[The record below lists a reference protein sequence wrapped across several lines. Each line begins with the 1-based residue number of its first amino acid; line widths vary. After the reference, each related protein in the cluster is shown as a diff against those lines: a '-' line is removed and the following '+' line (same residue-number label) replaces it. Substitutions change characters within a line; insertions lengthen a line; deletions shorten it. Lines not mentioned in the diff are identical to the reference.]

1 MAAEP
6 VSRKKES
13 PVDPAIEITRDETPA
28 RGAYRAS
35 IDGATAEL
43 TWHANGPVRIA
54 DHTFVPPELRGK
66 GIAMQLVEALIADA
80 RAQGF
85 TIEPRCSYVE
95 AAFRRHPEWAD
106 VKAGEMD

>member
-1 MAAEP
+1 MAVRP

-13 PVDPAIEITRDETPA
+13 PVDTAIEITRDETPA

-35 IDGATAEL
+35 IEGATAEL
-43 TWHANGPVRIA
+43 TWRANGPVRIA